1 MEIRID
7 RAWKKRGY
15 TISRVYLDGV
25 RFGDGKKWCNALE
38 DEDRG
43 LTSDMTV
50 DEILQKKVYGKT
62 AIPTGK
68 YLVTIT
74 WSPKFR
80 KDLPLVN
87 AVKGFTGVRLHSG
100 NSPEDTLGCILFGEN
115 DKIGWISNSR
125 YWSAMMT
132 GIIKAAIDRGEKVYL
147 KVG

>member
-1 MEIRID
+1 M
-7 RAWKKRGY
+7 
-15 TISRVYLDGV
+15 
-25 RFGDGKKWCNALE
+25 
-38 DEDRG
+38 
-43 LTSDMTV
+43 
-50 DEILQKKVYGKT
+50 
-62 AIPTGK
+62 
-68 YLVTIT
+68 TIT

-87 AVKGFTGVRLHSG
+87 AVKGFTGVRLHGG